1 MASPKSRS
9 YDESEVRAILDR
21 ALRSPDGNAS
31 ATALSHEQ
39 LLELGAEIGL
49 SPQQIERAVRDVA
62 QSKSVAE
69 LQQRIISRRRRWLGH
84 HLTLFLGVNGMLF
97 LINFLT
103 TPGQWWF
110 LFPLVAMLLPLAVH
124 ARVGLS
130 RHISERALRREA
142 ERSRQNSV
150 LDASPSPARIRV
162 ALEEEAGSPSSVEDT
177 ELPDAEQR
185 SSRRSGA

>member
-1 MASPKSRS
+1 MASPKLRS

-69 LQQRIISRRRRWLGH
+69 LQQRIISRRRRWFGH
-84 HLTLFLGVNGMLF
+84 HLALFLGVNGMLF

-110 LFPLVAMLLPLAVH
+110 LFPFVAMLLPLAVH
-124 ARVGLS
+124 ARLGLS
-130 RHISERALRREA
+130 THISERALRREA

-150 LDASPSPARIRV
+150 PDALPSAARVRV
-162 ALEEEAGSPSSVEDT
+162 ALEDEVGAPSSAEDT